1 MLDFY
6 HSPDDQVAMV
16 RIGTGRIR
24 MGSPVSRYLVL
35 ARTGPERMAAAPSDK
50 KQLYPTSGLLDF
62 IRPLNGMVAVFL
74 ECSSPWVAHG
84 PDHVVAM
91 VYLGEF
97 R

>member
-1 MLDFY
+1 
-6 HSPDDQVAMV
+6 
-16 RIGTGRIR
+16 
-24 MGSPVSRYLVL
+24 MGSPVCRYLVL
-35 ARTGPERMAAAPSDK
+35 ARTGPERMAATPSDK

-62 IRPLNGMVAVFL
+62 IKPMNGGIPLWL
-74 ECSSPWVAHG
+74 ESYSQWATHG